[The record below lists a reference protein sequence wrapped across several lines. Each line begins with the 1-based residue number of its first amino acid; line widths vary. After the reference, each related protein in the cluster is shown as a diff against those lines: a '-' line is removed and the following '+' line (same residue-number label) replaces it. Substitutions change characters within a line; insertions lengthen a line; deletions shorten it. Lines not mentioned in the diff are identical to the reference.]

1 MTEIKVIS
9 SSSAGNGYV
18 LISNHETLLLE
29 LGCKPL
35 EYYSLADGSIV
46 GAVCSH
52 KHDDHF
58 NPSTVKAMLHRGVP
72 VYIGEKVYEGVFDQI
87 AAAVPRG
94 DIYGVRHL
102 LTASKTDIGGFT
114 IQPFEVAHNVP
125 NYGFLI
131 ETPTKERIVFVTDAI
146 ECKYRFKDI
155 DCIMVECNH
164 DDETLLENLEEDE
177 VSQSHPENHLGLSD
191 CINFCDANLNVHL
204 KQIILIHLS
213 HANINENYALSEVRG
228 AMGGIPVAVAHPDDR
243 FVIENDIF

>member
-9 SSSAGNGYV
+9 SSSAGNGYLLV
-18 LISNHETLLLE
+18 SNHKTLLLE

-35 EYYSLADGSIV
+35 EYYTLADGKIV
-46 GAVCSH
+46 GAICTH
-52 KHDDHF
+52 RHNDHF
-58 NPSTVKAMLHRGVP
+58 NPSTVKSMLHRGIP
-72 VYIGEKVYEGVFDQI
+72 IYLGEKVYNGVFDLI
-87 AAAVPRG
+87 AATTHPG
-94 DIYGVRHL
+94 DKYGLKRL

-114 IQPFEVAHNVP
+114 IQPFEVAHNVT

-131 ETPTKERIVFVTDAI
+131 ETPSGERIVFVTDAI

-191 CINFCDANLNVHL
+191 CIAFCKANMNPHL
-204 KQIILIHLS
+204 KQVVLIHLS
-213 HANINENYALSEVRG
+213 HQNINESYAHAEVQAALPG
-228 AMGGIPVAVAHPDDR
+228 VPVAVAHPNDR
-243 FVIENDIF
+243 FIIENDKF

>member
-46 GAVCSH
+46 GAACSH

-87 AAAVPRG
+87 AASVPQG
-94 DIYGVRHL
+94 DIYGVKRL

-114 IQPFEVAHNVP
+114 VQPFEIAHNVP

-131 ETPTKERIVFVTDAI
+131 ETPSGERIVFVTDAI
-146 ECKYRFKDI
+146 ECRYRFKDI

-164 DDETLLENLEEDE
+164 DDDTLLDNLAEND
-177 VSQSHPENHLGLSD
+177 VSPSHPENHLGLSD
-191 CINFCDANLNVHL
+191 CIAFCKANMNPHL
-204 KQIILIHLS
+204 KQVVLIHLS
-213 HANINENYALSEVRG
+213 HQNINEGFALKSVQD
-228 AMGGIPVAVAHPDDR
+228 AIPNINVSVAHSGDT
-243 FVIENDIF
+243 FEIESDNF

>member
-29 LGCKPL
+29 LGCKTL
-35 EYYSLADGSIV
+35 EYYTLADGKIV
-46 GAVCSH
+46 GAICTH
-52 KHDDHF
+52 RHDDHL
-58 NPSTVKAMLHRGVP
+58 NPSTAKEMLRRGIP
-72 VYIGEKVYEGVFDQI
+72 VFMGEVVYED
-87 AAAVPRG
+87 
-94 DIYGVRHL
+94 L
-102 LTASKTDIGGFT
+102 LKEGRISGILPLPERQKTFVGGFT
-114 IQPFEVAHNVP
+114 IQPFKVAHNVP

-131 ETPTKERIVFVTDAI
+131 ETPSGERIVFVTDAI